1 MNNFMLTHDLAIAAA
16 ELLGAARR
24 IPPQLSDPQA
34 ISELASKAVAFTVQ
48 LAIDT
53 GSDPVQTRALERIL
67 LGALQERSP
76 R

>member
-1 MNNFMLTHDLAIAAA
+1 MTHDLAIAVA

-24 IPPQLSDPQA
+24 IPPQIAEPRTIA
-34 ISELASKAVAFTVQ
+34 ELAAKAVAFTVQ

-53 GSDPVQTRALERIL
+53 GSDPAQTRALEQAL
-67 LGALQERSP
+67 LGALQDRAT